1 MSPRYIFFLI
11 LGVDTLILLFQT
23 SQLSISYSEAKLL
36 YGEPS
41 FLQILIKISLHL
53 FGQNDFGLRFVMIL
67 FHLLS
72 AILMY
77 KISAE
82 YIKSHRNRLWLLV
95 VFILLPGV
103 VSAAVIVNTAGMLLF
118 GLLLFVYLQKHL
130 KQKYLNALLF
140 TYSLIDISFAYLFLA
155 LSVYYIMQGQ
165 KKLFVYMLG
174 LYGLTSYLYGFE
186 VGGFPTGHFLDTIGV
201 YSAIFTPIIFI
212 YIFYALYRRYF
223 SSQTDIIWYI
233 STVVLL
239 LSLILSF
246 RQRLPLEHFAPYI
259 ILALP
264 LAAQT
269 FISSYRVRLK
279 QYRTKYR
286 IIFIL
291 SFVFLILNTL
301 IVFFNKELYRIID
314 KPSQHFAYDTN
325 VAKELALALKDKNI
339 NCITTEKKMQLR
351 LKFYSITKCK
361 KILLHQLPIATLSD
375 SNVTI
380 RYNDRVVY
388 KANVTKINNQ

>member
-1 MSPRYIFFLI
+1 MNPRYIFFLI

-41 FLQILIKISLHL
+41 LLQFLVKLALHL
-53 FGQNDFGLRFVMIL
+53 FGQNYFGLRIVMML

-72 AILMY
+72 VILMY
-77 KISAE
+77 MISAE
-82 YIKSHRNRLWLLV
+82 YIKLQRNRLWLLV
-95 VFILLPGV
+95 VFVLLPGV
-103 VSAAVIVNTAGMLLF
+103 VSAAVIVNVAGMLLF
-118 GLLLFVYLQKHL
+118 GLLLFVYLAKYL
-130 KQKYLNALLF
+130 KQKYLNIILF

-155 LSVYYIMQGQ
+155 LSIYYIMKGR
-165 KKLFVYMLG
+165 KKLFAYTLG
-174 LYGLTSYLYGFE
+174 LYGLTSYLYGYE
-186 VGGFPTGHFLDTIGV
+186 IGGFPTGHFLDTIGV

-212 YIFYALYRRYF
+212 YIFYALYKRYF
-223 SSQTDIIWYI
+223 SSQTDIVWYI

-279 QYRTKYR
+279 QYRAKYR
-286 IIFIL
+286 LIFVI

-301 IVFFNKELYRIID
+301 VVLFNKELYRIID
-314 KPSQHFAYDTN
+314 KPSQHFAYNTN
-325 VAKELALALKDKNI
+325 VAKELAIALKDKNI
-339 NCITTEKKMQLR
+339 NCVTTEKKMQLR
-351 LKFYSITKCK
+351 LKFYSIAKCK
-361 KILLHQLPIATLSD
+361 EILLQQLPIATTQNTD
-375 SNVTI
+375 VTI
-380 RYNDRVVY
+380 RYKNRVVY